1 MDMLKKIT
9 KEFTWGPVIATHTI
23 SNIQIIESKSSVDES
38 QFFIYIDYED
48 AHVWTQTLDEAIIVA
63 MSIKYDGTETAG
75 IMFERM
81 LRMHDKENADV

>member
-1 MDMLKKIT
+1 MNMLKKIT
-9 KEFTWGPVIATHTI
+9 KEFTWGPVIATHVI
-23 SNIQIIESKSSVDES
+23 SNIQIIESKSFDES